1 MAKYAPTVERM
12 TEAVFLV
19 VGHDAEGSEAIREQY
34 LDAHLEYVEQHCND
48 YLICGPLKPP
58 GEVTLCASYFLLA
71 AADEHA
77 ARALVSGD
85 PYVQNG
91 VYARLDVQEAV
102 ASAGR
107 WLGGVIWESG
117 DSIRAAREAQK

>member
-12 TEAVFLV
+12 SEAVFLV
-19 VGHDAEGSEAIREQY
+19 IGHDAQGSEAIREEH
-34 LDAHLEYVEQHCND
+34 LDAHLEYVEQHCD
-48 YLICGPLKPP
+48 EYLICGPLKPP
-58 GEVTLCASYFLLA
+58 GESTLCASYFLLA
-71 AADEHA
+71 AANEQA
-77 ARALVSGD
+77 ARDLVSGD
-85 PYVQNG
+85 PYVKHG

-117 DSIRAAREAQK
+117 DSIRAAREAQQ